1 MDIASGVFSAMFVEM
16 DPLILKLHPPRCNQF
31 DLKKKKIFFK
41 NTHPVNLLWK
51 IQKEQKITKIRG
63 FWHKKIAD

>member
-1 MDIASGVFSAMFVEM
+1 MQSVWSE
-16 DPLILKLHPPRCNQF
+16 
-31 DLKKKKIFFK
+31 KKNFFFL
-41 NTHPVNLLWK
+41 NSHPVNLLWK

>member
-1 MDIASGVFSAMFVEM
+1 MQSVWSE
-16 DPLILKLHPPRCNQF
+16 
-31 DLKKKKIFFK
+31 KKKFFFK